1 MDTANLFAS
10 QSMSGGPGAT
20 TNTTVDCIL
29 DCLEPIDVI
38 TDCISNRGDFL
49 ARQFSVEDFNG
60 NVLQILDG

>member
-1 MDTANLFAS
+1 
-10 QSMSGGPGAT
+10 MSGGPGAT
-20 TNTTVDCIL
+20 ANTTVDCIL
-29 DCLEPIDVI
+29 DCLEAIDVI